1 MLLQNFQRELEP
13 GGFFGRDVIERLLKR
28 QPVQSLGTVGK
39 QLIKDIV
46 DSVLSRL
53 RFQPG
58 IVPDFSLNRYC
69 WRYFLRTD
77 DQPQPI
83 RQGHVRRQRLGARL
97 LKRQKLRRGP
107 RRQFNRLLGSRGQLL
122 SSSKA
127 LCRYWPAG
135 RLRL

>member
-39 QLIKDIV
+39 QLVEDV
-46 DSVLSRL
+46 ADSVLSRL
-53 RFQPG
+53 GFHPG
-58 IVPDFSLNRYC
+58 IVPDFSLNRYRWC
-69 WRYFLRTD
+69 YFLRSH

-83 RQGHVRRQRLGARL
+83 RQGHVRRQWLGTRL
-97 LKRQKLRRGP
+97 LKRQEFRRGP

-127 LCRYWPAG
+127 LCRYRSAG
-135 RLRL
+135 